1 MLVCCAAMAAGA
13 CEEAQSVEVQPL
25 PPLQRPSPEARAGLP
40 EVRGLWRFAGFE
52 IPASDTTLVREK
64 VYALTPPGDFQI
76 ATQRLDSIAG
86 QYLRAGVAFPIV
98 GEVRRDSAISLVLF
112 SGGTGQ
118 FVAGHVRRDTLWVE
132 LTTFQSAVESWPR
145 GTRAALVRRV
155 SGPPFRRL
163 LGGAP
168 IYVPVDSTRVDS
180 LRMDSLRRAGV
191 VVPPAGTQPAPG
203 QPMPGAVPPVM
214 QPGVPPAAQP
224 QRPPVTQPQRPP
236 VAQPQRPAAT
246 QPRPPAAQPRQ
257 PVQQRPPAQ
266 RPPAQR
272 PPPAPTP
279 RETVPEPRPETPPP
293 APLPRPNA
301 PRDTIRFPAP
311 PR

>member
-52 IPASDTTLVREK
+52 IPASDTTLVRER

-76 ATQRLDSIAG
+76 ATQRLDSVAG

-112 SGGTGQ
+112 SAGTGQ

-155 SGPPFRRL
+155 SGQPFRRL

-168 IYVPVDSTRVDS
+168 IDVPVDSTRLDS
-180 LRMDSLRRAGV
+180 LRLDSLRRAGV
-191 VVPPAGTQPAPG
+191 VVPPVGTQPAPG
-203 QPMPGAVPPVM
+203 QPMPGAVPPAM

-224 QRPPVTQPQRPP
+224 QRPP
-236 VAQPQRPAAT
+236 AT
-246 QPRPPAAQPRQ
+246 QPRPHAAQPRQ

-272 PPPAPTP
+272 PPAPAP
-279 RETVPEPRPETPPP
+279 RETIPEPRPETPP